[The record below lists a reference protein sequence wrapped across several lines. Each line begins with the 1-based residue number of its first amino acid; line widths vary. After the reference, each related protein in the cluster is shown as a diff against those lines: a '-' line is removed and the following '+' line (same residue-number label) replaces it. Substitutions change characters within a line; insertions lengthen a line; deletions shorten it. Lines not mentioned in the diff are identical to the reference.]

1 MADVIFSD
9 VLRFLNKNLKRYD
22 RSTLLEVISKFYHED
37 ELYDAKCELCKF
49 VTVLQP
55 DTVPPDGWAKYVN
68 NKGAPVARR
77 TNDPGQRR
85 RSEADDLIHML
96 TLLDVNKIDV
106 PKCVISD
113 PDRIPSTPSC
123 TWNTA
128 SCDTPLF
135 TMMSSVQQVVAK
147 FAETMNT
154 VIQRLDGLEAKLS
167 AVQNIQSSTVM
178 QEQPNLCAP
187 VAHMLTE
194 EKLPTSASPEVQP
207 ATKSWSDQAKDLRD
221 AAPNLVFSNRRP
233 SVRVRGQAATGS
245 VKGVLRQL
253 TCFVSRLHLDV
264 SEEELTT
271 YLQNQGILDAKC
283 RKMSAKDGRVFRTS
297 AFRVS
302 CSSRYESLF
311 YDEATWPEGAE
322 LRDWVFY
329 NNGR

>member
-1 MADVIFSD
+1 MNIKSINVNHQFTWVKFYFSLNCLADVFVFNTTSVVCLLSTLRYASMADVIFSD
-9 VLRFLNKNLKRYD
+9 VLCFLNKNLKRYD

-49 VTVLQP
+49 
-55 DTVPPDGWAKYVN
+55 A
-68 NKGAPVARR
+68 
-77 TNDPGQRR
+77 
-85 RSEADDLIHML
+85 
-96 TLLDVNKIDV
+96 
-106 PKCVISD
+106 SD

-135 TMMSSVQQVVAK
+135 TMMTSVQQVVAK

-154 VIQRLDGLEAKLS
+154 VIQRFDGLEAKLS

-187 VAHMLTE
+187 VAQMLTE
-194 EKLPTSASPEVQP
+194 EKLPTSASPEDQP

-221 AAPNLVFSNRRP
+221 AAPNLVFSNSRP

-283 RKMSAKDGRVFRTS
+283 RKLSAKDGRVFRTS

-311 YDEATWPEGAE
+311 YDEDTWPEGAE